1 MADREIMLEELEDLA
16 KEVGRLIKDV
26 MPKGVGFT
34 LMIFTMGE
42 GGWMTYLSSAER
54 TTMIKAMKE
63 FIEKAE
69 LDESRG

>member
-63 FIEKAE
+63 FIEKAD